1 MKNPSSGWSLRL
13 RVLGKVPDES
23 LWDVLSMLTYNSQTE
38 STCVSPGSLVTL
50 AVVRPAVLSVLNGFS
65 TFNQN
70 SFKHLQHKR
79 ERSCWTLL
87 ERECNLPSPSV
98 HLVELLQPV
107 GEFLRYV
114 LQLFLRLL
122 VLLSLRS
129 FPAFLVRPAPA
140 RKHRASI
147 LTPPLRSRTVAT
159 LDFHSPWNSLVL
171 AVRPDVQ
178 LSISSVLLVRV
189 FLVTL
194 WRQEGGGGPPILQRE
209 VKNIWPSAK

>member
-1 MKNPSSGWSLRL
+1 MKNPSGGRSLRL
-13 RVLGKVPDES
+13 QVLGKVPVEP

-38 STCVSPGSLVTL
+38 STCVFPRSPVTL
-50 AVVRPAVLSVLNGFS
+50 AVVRRAVLSVFNGFS

-79 ERSCWTLL
+79 EHSCWTLL
-87 ERECNLPSPSV
+87 ERECNLSSPSV

-122 VLLSLRS
+122 VLLSLVQHRS

-140 RKHRASI
+140 RKHTVSI

-159 LDFHSPWNSLVL
+159 LDFH
-171 AVRPDVQ
+171 
-178 LSISSVLLVRV
+178 
-189 FLVTL
+189 
-194 WRQEGGGGPPILQRE
+194 
-209 VKNIWPSAK
+209 